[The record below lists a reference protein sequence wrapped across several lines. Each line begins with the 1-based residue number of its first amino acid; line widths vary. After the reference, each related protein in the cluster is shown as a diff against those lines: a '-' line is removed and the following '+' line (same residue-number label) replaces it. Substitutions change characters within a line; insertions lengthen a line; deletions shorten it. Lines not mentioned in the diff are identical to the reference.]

1 MSKGEY
7 FEAQRSVI
15 GSMLIDGEHVAGI
28 VMHRSRE
35 EDYTGE
41 YLSLIHIWFLWLLLL
56 CSGLSQIA
64 HVAQRLLL
72 KLWRK

>member
-1 MSKGEY
+1 MILHAASKNFGRWS
-7 FEAQRSVI
+7 AC
-15 GSMLIDGEHVAGI
+15 
-28 VMHRSRE
+28 
-35 EDYTGE
+35 
-41 YLSLIHIWFLWLLLL
+41 SLLNRFLWLLLL